1 MQLKNVALITGAAGD
16 IGRELCSQFSKE
28 GFSIAAID
36 INSSIKSLAK
46 EVSIDQKRFLGIT
59 ADVTKFDEVQ
69 KAVNHII
76 ENVGSIKVLVN
87 NAGGPSSN
95 MLSDTTIEQWRA
107 DIDLNLNAVYY
118 VMKSVLP
125 HMVKEGGGNII
136 NIGSVNGLHIY
147 GHPAYSAAK
156 AGMIHLSK
164 FVAMEFGKH
173 RIRTNIICP
182 GTVKTKAWNERLRI
196 NPELFNELKELY
208 SIKDIASPEDVANL
222 AVFLSSSKARMMNG
236 STVLLD
242 GGLTTG
248 ITSIAS
254 KFSQC
259 DFDM

>member
-1 MQLKNVALITGAAGD
+1 MQFKDVALITGAAGD
-16 IGRELCSQFSKE
+16 IGRELCSKFSQE
-28 GFSIAAID
+28 GFLITAID
-36 INSSIKSLAK
+36 IDSSVKSLAR
-46 EVSIDQKRFLGIT
+46 ELNINQKRFLGIKV
-59 ADVTKFDEVQ
+59 DVTKFDEVQ
-69 KAVNHII
+69 KVINHII
-76 ENVGSIKVLVN
+76 KNVGSIKILVN

-95 MLSDTTIEQWRA
+95 MLFDTTIEQWLT

-118 VMKSVLP
+118 VMKLTLP
-125 HMVKEGGGNII
+125 HMVKEGGGNIV
-136 NIGSVNGLHIY
+136 NIGSVNGLYIY

-156 AGMIHLSK
+156 AGMIQLSK

-173 RIRTNIICP
+173 KIRTNIICP
-182 GTVKTKAWNERLRI
+182 GTVKTKAWDKRLEI
-196 NPELFNELKELY
+196 NPELFDDLKELY

-242 GGLTTG
+242 GGLTSG

-259 DFDM
+259 DFNM